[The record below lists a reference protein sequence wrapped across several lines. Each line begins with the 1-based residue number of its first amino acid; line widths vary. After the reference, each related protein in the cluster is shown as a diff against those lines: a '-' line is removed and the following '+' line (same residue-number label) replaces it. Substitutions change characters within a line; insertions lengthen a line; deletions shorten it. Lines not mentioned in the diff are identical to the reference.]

1 MVPSWLHPSVHKRS
15 HGAVHPS
22 VAALCAAVVGATV
35 STLGAQADSPCPAS
49 IASPGLER
57 FYSDGWGMDARNT
70 RHQGPERTSI
80 RASNV
85 SHLVLKWTH
94 ALASQTP
101 RSMPLV
107 TEDTVFVGDGGRGLL
122 ALDRETGC
130 VRWEFAH
137 AGEIGSAILHR
148 RTADGALLYFADRR
162 QGIFAVDALDGSLA
176 WRGRAQGDNP
186 VPLYSGTP
194 LVHRDTL
201 FVPLSS
207 QEIGLSLVPFY
218 GCCHTRGGFAAMD
231 AATGE
236 TRWHLPTI
244 DEPARTI
251 GRRWLTIKKRGPSG
265 APVWGAPAFD
275 ERRGVVYFG
284 TGQNYS
290 HPTTE
295 TSDAIF
301 AVDAATGERRW
312 VRQFTENDAY
322 NIACDIWP
330 AHPNCPHPLGPDV
343 DFGAPPVLVD
353 AVDGTDLVIAGQKSG
368 DVHALRADDGTVVW
382 QRKLGRGGALGGVHW
397 GIAFIPDSG
406 VVVVPISDIDAGRMS
421 GPGPARPGIYA
432 LRVDDG
438 SVVWSRK
445 RESRCEDRFCWG
457 GISAAVTVTDE
468 VVFAGSLD
476 GFLEALDATSGEV
489 QWSFDTWREFE
500 TVGGKVATGGAF
512 DAHGPMVADNLV
524 IVSSGYGSFG
534 QAGGNA
540 LLVFELPEE
549 TES

>member
-1 MVPSWLHPSVHKRS
+1 MTRLHPNDDARS
-15 HGAVHPS
+15 HRAVCPLI
-22 VAALCAAVVGATV
+22 VVLCAAFAVP
-35 STLGAQADSPCPAS
+35 TLGAEAGSPCPAS
-49 IASPGLER
+49 IAGPGLER
-57 FYSDGWGMDARNT
+57 FYSNGWGMDPRNT

-85 SHLVLKWTH
+85 SRLVLKWTH
-94 ALASQTP
+94 ALASYSP

-130 VRWEFAH
+130 VRWEFPH
-137 AGEIGSAILHR
+137 AGEIGSAILHQ
-148 RTADGALLYFADRR
+148 RTGEGVRLFFADR
-162 QGIFAVDALDGSLA
+162 QEGIFAVDARDGSLV
-176 WRGRAQGDNP
+176 WRGRPDIDNP

-207 QEIGLSLVPFY
+207 QEIGLAAVPFY
-218 GCCHTRGGFAAMD
+218 GCCHTRGGLAAMD
-231 AATGE
+231 TADGE
-236 TRWHLPTI
+236 TRWYLPTI
-244 DEPARTI
+244 DEPARTT

-290 HPTTE
+290 HPTTD

-301 AVDAATGERRW
+301 AVEAATGQRRW

-330 AHPNCPHPLGPDV
+330 EHPNCPHPLGPDL

-353 AVDGTDLVIAGQKSG
+353 GVDGTDIVIAGQKSG

-397 GIAFIPDSG
+397 GIAFIPASD
-406 VVVVPISDIDAGRMS
+406 VVVVPISDIDVGRMT
-421 GPGPARPGIYA
+421 GPGPARPGVYG
-432 LRVDDG
+432 LRVEDG
-438 SVVWSRK
+438 GVLWSRA
-445 RESRCEDRFCWG
+445 RESRCANRICWG

-468 VVFAGSLD
+468 IVFAGSLD

-489 QWSFDTWREFE
+489 LWSFDTWREFE
-500 TVGGKVATGGAF
+500 GVGGRVATGGAF

-524 IVSSGYGSFG
+524 IVASGYGGFG
-534 QAGGNA
+534 QRGGNA

-549 TES
+549 AGS